1 MSSSWKLFFFIFSPQ
16 SITFTNFAFKV
27 RYQYNLQIESY
38 TLVYIRMYLSYIICI
53 NVIVIP
59 SIKYRLM
66 TKKRA
71 GINSNVYELY
81 NFQTSRLEFFDG
93 VSK

>member
-1 MSSSWKLFFFIFSPQ
+1 
-16 SITFTNFAFKV
+16 
-27 RYQYNLQIESY
+27 
-38 TLVYIRMYLSYIICI
+38 
-53 NVIVIP
+53 
-59 SIKYRLM
+59 M

-93 VSK
+93 VSKWQNHELVNHKTVDRKLLDESI